1 MTKYGNFLFFL
12 LLMLSGLCWAQQT
25 KKAEYEAGTV
35 IFKLKSVPTSTY
47 NNRYATSAMPDE
59 VAEKLKK
66 KVGGVKVAQPF
77 PSAKNAKNH
86 KNVQRQVSSALDGIF
101 KMQLPAGISVE
112 EVVEI
117 LRQDPE
123 VQYAEPYYLPQL
135 LEVPNDPNY
144 THQSQLQI
152 VKAAQ
157 AWDIQKGN
165 KDIVIAIID
174 TGVDYNHPDLVDNLY
189 LNEKD
194 PIDGIDNDGDGYTD
208 NYHGW
213 DFANYDNN
221 PMADG
226 SSHGTV
232 VAGACAATT
241 NNGIGV
247 AGSGYNS
254 RFMPIK
260 VFTTKDSRFVNG
272 YEAIVYA
279 ANMGCKIIN
288 LSWGGDSP
296 PSEYVQDI
304 IRYAV
309 LEKDAV
315 VVAAAGNTNANLNF
329 YPASYNYVL
338 SVSGSDNLD
347 NKDKDAT
354 WSRYV
359 DLVSPM
365 INHSTVNGKGYV
377 TTVGTSFASP
387 TVAGAAALVR
397 AKYPELT
404 ALQVI
409 ERLRRTTDDIYANGK
424 NAAYVE
430 RLGTGRLNMFAALQ
444 AAVGPSVRM
453 DKFEYNNGFGNYAF
467 HKDTVR
473 FVMDFTNYLDPTT
486 NVEVKLI
493 SESPYATVLEGD
505 FALGAINTR
514 ETVSNTEKPFRVYLH
529 PDLPALTFL
538 TFKLEFTNN
547 QGYKDYQYFQ
557 FRSSG
562 LYIDFKVDDLTLT
575 VASNGNLGYNYDYNL
590 QGLGLRYQNAPLAHN
605 MGLILA
611 QNPKAVA
618 NNAIFY
624 TNPAVR
630 DQDFRTKDRLRL
642 YKNSPAS
649 VDARSSFEVI
659 VKDSTKL
666 NLLVDQRILG
676 WSDPSSD
683 ASVVIEY
690 RIINRADTVYKNLN
704 VALFADFNLG
714 DFSLN
719 RAEFSTDHKLG
730 YTYDAAT
737 GRYAGVALLSGQPLL
752 YHAVDLN
759 TRNGNT
765 AEIKESLSRLQKWNF
780 ISKGISKEEAGIHGS
795 GNDVAKFLGGT
806 ITELAPK
813 TAEKVVFAMV
823 TSSSLAG
830 LEAAVQKAKQQ
841 YLTYKKT
848 PPLIARVQTCT
859 GVQTQI
865 TPKEGNIFRYFSDE
879 EARKPIAEGE
889 SITFEPLS
897 KDTTIYAVNINDVWA
912 SDIERIEVL
921 VSKPEANFSMSTDTL
936 YLNNGDTESIIFTD
950 ISPKANEWQWDF
962 GNGILGNE
970 ASATVPYTT
979 EGTYLV
985 EMEIKTEAGCT
996 NTIQQK
1002 VVVIRKENLP
1012 SLQQVQICINESA
1025 VLADVDGRLI
1035 NVYDDA
1041 QKQHLLYSGTEF
1053 TTPALPASRQ
1063 YYISAGRGVKESKAV
1078 PFLVEVFNAKLH
1090 LSHQQLTDSD
1100 SQYAVRVTAQ
1110 LEANTTPTHIQWYEE
1125 KTLIGEGEHLTYA
1138 YDANTTAPTLQV
1150 VVAFS
1155 NGCSQQFLQQLP
1167 LVASAKPS
1175 LLNVVTCKGEVA
1187 VLEPQQEGVYYF
1199 YADDQKKTLLH
1210 RGPSYTVTALTTSQ
1224 TFYVTSLNGGLESEV
1239 VSVLVNAPED
1249 FAAFEVAETQQT
1261 LTAQS
1266 PVKFANTSQHLT
1278 IRWEWNFGDGN
1289 TSSRQNPE
1297 HSYQAPGSYTVSL
1310 TATNIFGCT
1319 ETKEQVVV
1327 IEAPN
1332 GLSGS
1337 IDRLQVYPNPT
1348 NGEVNLQMPE
1358 NLQQNASITVLSAS
1372 GKQLTQQP
1380 VSANTTQ
1387 ISLEAYPKGMYLI
1400 RLVNGRQ
1407 VWQSRVVLQ

>member
-1 MTKYGNFLFFL
+1 MTKYGNLLFFL
-12 LLMLSGLCWAQQT
+12 LLLLPCVSWAQQS
-25 KKAEYEAGTV
+25 KKADYEAGTV
-35 IFKLKSVPTSTY
+35 VFKLKSAPSSAY

-66 KVGGVKVAQPF
+66 KVGGIKVAQPF
-77 PSAKNAKNH
+77 PAAKNAKNH

-101 KMQLPAGISVE
+101 KMQLPAGLSVE

-117 LRQDPE
+117 LKQDPQI
-123 VQYAEPYYLPQL
+123 QYAEPYYLPQL

-144 THQSQLQI
+144 VHQSQLQI

-157 AWDIQKGN
+157 AWEIQKGSS
-165 KDIVIAIID
+165 DVVIAIID
-174 TGVDYNHPDLVDNLY
+174 TGVEYTHPDLINNLY

-194 PIDGIDNDGDGYTD
+194 PIDGIDNDGDGYID
-208 NYHGW
+208 NYYGW

-232 VAGACAATT
+232 VAGSCAATT

-260 VFTTKDSRFVNG
+260 VFTTKGSRFVNG

-288 LSWGGDSP
+288 LSWGADGA

-315 VVAAAGNTNANLNF
+315 VVAAAGNTHGNLDF

-338 SVSGSDNLD
+338 SVSGSSSTDD
-347 NKDKDAT
+347 KDKDAT
-354 WSRYV
+354 YSRYV

-365 INHSTVNGKGYV
+365 IVHSTENNTRYV
-377 TTVGTSFASP
+377 TTGGTSFSTP
-387 TVAGAAALVR
+387 TVSGAAALIR
-397 AKYPELT
+397 AQYPELT
-404 ALQVI
+404 ALQVV

-424 NAAYVE
+424 NADYFE
-430 RLGTGRLNMFAALQ
+430 KLGTGRLNMFSALRE
-444 AAVGPSVRM
+444 AVGPSVRM
-453 DKFEYNNGFGNYAF
+453 DKYEYNNGIGNYAF

-486 NVEVKLI
+486 DVEVKLI

-505 FALGAINTR
+505 AALGSMNTLQ
-514 ETVSNTEKPFRVYLH
+514 TVSNPKKPFKVYLH
-529 PDLPALTFL
+529 PDLPSLTFL
-538 TFKLEFTNN
+538 TFKLEFTNSN
-547 QGYKDYQYFQ
+547 GYKDYQYFK

-590 QGLGLRYQNAPLAHN
+590 QGLGLRFQNAPLAHN

-611 QNPKAVA
+611 QGPKAVA
-618 NNAIFY
+618 NNAIFW
-624 TNPAVR
+624 TDPAVR

-642 YKNSPAS
+642 YNNSPAS

-690 RIINRADTVYKNLN
+690 RVINRADTAYKNLH
-704 VALFADFNLG
+704 VSLFADFNLG
-714 DFSLN
+714 DFFLN
-719 RAEFSTDHKLG
+719 RADLSTDHKLG

-737 GRYAGVALLSGQPLL
+737 GRYAGIALLSEQPLL

-765 AEIKESLSRLQKWNF
+765 AEIKESISRLQKWNF
-780 ISKGISKEEAGIHGS
+780 ISKGINKEEAGVHGI

-806 ITELAPK
+806 IGELAPK
-813 TAEKVVFAMV
+813 SSEKVVFAMV

-830 LEAAVQKAKQQ
+830 LEAAAQKARER
-841 YLTYKKT
+841 YLVYKNT

-865 TPKEGNIFRYFSDE
+865 APKDGNVFRYFSDA
-879 EARKPIAEGE
+879 EAKKPIAEGE
-889 SITFEPLS
+889 TFTFEPLS

-921 VSKPEANFSMSTDTL
+921 VSKPKTNFSMSTDTL
-936 YLNNGDTESIIFTD
+936 YLNNGDTESILFTD
-950 ISPKANEWQWDF
+950 ISPKAKEWQWDF
-962 GNGILGNE
+962 GNGMLSNE
-970 ASATVPYTT
+970 ASTSVQYNS

-985 EMEIKTEAGCT
+985 EMKITTETGCT
-996 NTIQQK
+996 NTIHQK
-1002 VVVIRKENLP
+1002 VVVIRKEDLP
-1012 SLQQVQICINESA
+1012 NIQPDQVCINESA
-1025 VLADVDGRLI
+1025 LLADTGGRII
-1035 NVYDDA
+1035 NVYNDA
-1041 QKQHLLYSGTEF
+1041 QKQHMLYSGTEF
-1053 TTPALPASRQ
+1053 TTSALTANRE
-1063 YYISAGRGVKESKAV
+1063 YYVSAGTGLKESKTV
-1078 PFLVEVFNAKLH
+1078 PVLVKVYNANLH
-1090 LSHQQLTDSD
+1090 LSHQQLIDTD
-1100 SQYAVRVTAQ
+1100 SQYAVRLTAQ
-1110 LEANTTPTHIQWYEE
+1110 LEADAAATHIQWYEE
-1125 KTLIGEGEHLTYA
+1125 NTLVGEGENIIYA
-1138 YDANTTAPTLQV
+1138 YNAKTTAPSLRV

-1155 NGCSQQFLQQLP
+1155 NGCSQQFSQQLP
-1167 LVASAKPS
+1167 LVASAKPTV
-1175 LLNVVTCKGEVA
+1175 LNVLTCKGEMA

-1199 YADDQKKTLLH
+1199 YADAQRQNLLH
-1210 RGPSYTVTALTTSQ
+1210 KGRSYTAPAVTASQ
-1224 TFYVTSLNGGLESEV
+1224 NLYVTSLNGGLESEAV
-1239 VSVLVNAPED
+1239 RVSVNAPEG
-1249 FAAFEVAETQQT
+1249 FADFEVAETQQA
-1261 LTAQS
+1261 LTTQS
-1266 PVKFANTSQHLT
+1266 AVKFTNTSQHVN
-1278 IRWEWNFGDGN
+1278 IGWEWNFGDGH
-1289 TSSRQNPE
+1289 TSNRQNPE
-1297 HSYQAPGSYTVSL
+1297 HTYLTPGSYTVSL
-1310 TATNIFGCT
+1310 TATSLFGCT
-1319 ETKEQVVV
+1319 ETTEQVVV
-1327 IEAPN
+1327 IEAPT
-1332 GLSGS
+1332 GLSES
-1337 IDRLQVYPNPT
+1337 VKSLQVYPNPT
-1348 NGEVNLQMPE
+1348 NGKVNFQMPE
-1358 NLQQNASITVLSAS
+1358 NLQPNASIMVLSAA
-1372 GKQLTQQP
+1372 GKQILQQQA
-1380 VSANTTQ
+1380 SAGTAALN
-1387 ISLEAYPKGMYLI
+1387 LEAYPKGMYLI

-1407 VWQSRVVLQ
+1407 VWQSRVVVQ